1 MRASA
6 FFDKLF
12 FVNLELVSKIA
23 VELQQKLVGSRF
35 RNALQLGDHRFA
47 LAFENDEYSVLFASV
62 KPNDSRA
69 YLIRRR
75 SRELKKLATHPSQ
88 FTTVLNK
95 TLAGATVADVR
106 QIAKDRLIEIEFSN
120 AQKFALI
127 VRLTGKSSNFFLL
140 NSERNILAS
149 ARKSVGDAQQIGSK
163 FIAPLRISKG
173 ESTVDDGLNSDS
185 ESRSLSES
193 LDHYFSDLG
202 KKQEFEALAASAKNQ
217 NKQQITKLKRLISNL
232 ITDLENHGDAEKW
245 KRCGDLLLANQNSA
259 ERKGN
264 ALLVKDLFEE
274 NVPTVRIEADE
285 NDSLVEAA
293 QKYFRRYTKARN
305 ARGEIGKRLEN
316 SETELEKLLSIN
328 GRIENA
334 VKNHDEAF
342 LQNLVGVKAAKAQ
355 TEKKKKQPELPSG
368 IRIFLSSD
376 EFEIL
381 VGKKATD
388 NDYLTFRVAHS
399 RDTWMHAADYP
410 GSHVV
415 IRNANRKEIPHR
427 TLIEAAQL
435 AAFYSQGSKQPKAA
449 VHYTLKK
456 FVNRPRGAAPGLVR
470 LASFKTILVEPK
482 IGDVEKVTR

>member
-1 MRASA
+1 M
-6 FFDKLF
+6 
-12 FVNLELVSKIA
+12 NLGLISKIA
-23 VELQQKLVGSRF
+23 AELQQKLVGSRF
-35 RNALQLGDHRFA
+35 RNALQLGDDRFA
-47 LAFENDEYSVLFASV
+47 LAFENDEYSLLFTSV
-62 KPNDSRA
+62 KPNDSRT

-75 SRELKKLATHPSQ
+75 SRDLKKLATHPSQ

-95 TLAGATVADVR
+95 TLAGAMVADVR
-106 QIAKDRLIEIEFSN
+106 QIANDRLIEIELSN

-127 VRLTGKSSNFFLL
+127 VQLTGKSSNLFLL

-149 ARKSVGDAQQIGSK
+149 ARKSAGDAQQIGSQ
-163 FIAPLRISKG
+163 FAAPQRITDGESATDDDLNFESKG
-173 ESTVDDGLNSDS
+173 D
-185 ESRSLSES
+185 SLSES
-193 LDHYFSDLG
+193 LDRYFSGLE
-202 KKQEFEALAASAKNQ
+202 KKRELEELAASVKNQ
-217 NKQQITKLKRLISNL
+217 NKRQITKLKRLIANL
-232 ITDLENHGDAEKW
+232 NADLENHGDAEKW
-245 KRCGDLLLANQNSA
+245 KRFGDLLLANQNSA
-259 ERKGN
+259 ERRGS
-264 ALLVKDLFEE
+264 AVSVKDLFDE
-274 NVPTVRIEADE
+274 NAPTIEIEVDE
-285 NDSLVEAA
+285 NDSFTEAA

-305 ARGEIGKRLEN
+305 ARGEIEKRLEN
-316 SETELEKLLSIN
+316 SQTELKKLLSIS
-328 GRIENA
+328 GQIENA
-334 VKNHDEAF
+334 IKNHDAAF
-342 LQNLVGVKAAKAQ
+342 LQTFVSKKPAKAQ

-368 IRIFLSSD
+368 IRTFLSSD

-388 NDYLTFRVAHS
+388 NDFLTFRVAHS

-456 FVNRPRGAAPGLVR
+456 FVNKPRGAALGLVR

-482 IGDVEKVTR
+482 IGDAKHITR